1 MQNHL
6 NRRSV
11 LGSVASGLAGAGLTA
26 CGGSVAAETKKPAFV
41 LVHGSWHNASTYTL
55 VIQQLAQLGH
65 FAVALDLPGHGLDAR
80 FPVSWHQRPFNAA
93 AFATEVS
100 PVAATTLADYS
111 ARTIAVID
119 QVRALGYEKVMLV
132 GHSMGGVTITQVGEM
147 VPNKV
152 QKLVYLAA
160 FLPANGASG
169 LAAALLPEGATNQ
182 VPPLW
187 LADPAAIGA
196 MRIDFDSPDSAYRAK
211 VKQAFYAD
219 VSDDAFSAMGNMLV
233 PDDAAGPTAT
243 PITRTAANWGS
254 LERHYIKC
262 LQDNAMP
269 QPLAQKMVDVAD
281 QEFPSR
287 KTVMHTMNSS
297 HSPFLSQPQALAQ
310 MLASISLS

>member
-1 MQNHL
+1 MQNQL

-11 LGSVASGLAGAGLTA
+11 LGSVASGLAGAGLTVSS
-26 CGGSVAAETKKPAFV
+26 GSRAAETKKPAFV

-80 FPVSWHQRPFNAA
+80 FPVSWHQRPFNPA
-93 AFATEVS
+93 AFATEMS
-100 PVAATTLADYS
+100 PVAATTLADYC

-119 QVRALGYEKVMLV
+119 QVRALGFEKVILV

-160 FLPANGASG
+160 FLPANGGSG
-169 LAAALLPEGATNQ
+169 LTAALLPEGATNQ

-187 LADPAAIGA
+187 LANPSVIGA
-196 MRIDFDSPDSAYRAK
+196 MRIDFDSPDAAYRAK

-254 LERHYIKC
+254 LERHYIRC

-269 QPLAQKMVDVAD
+269 QPLALKMVAVAD
-281 QEFPSR
+281 QEFPTK

-310 MLASISLS
+310 MLASISLF

>member
-1 MQNHL
+1 
-6 NRRSV
+6 
-11 LGSVASGLAGAGLTA
+11 VASGLAGAGLTA

-196 MRIDFDSPDSAYRAK
+196 MRIDFDSPDSAYQAK